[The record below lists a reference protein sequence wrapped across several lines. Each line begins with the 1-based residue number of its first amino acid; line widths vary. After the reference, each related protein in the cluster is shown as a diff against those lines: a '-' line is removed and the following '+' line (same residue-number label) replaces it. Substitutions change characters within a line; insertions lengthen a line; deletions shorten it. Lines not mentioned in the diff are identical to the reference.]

1 MMELCNIPMAEFSG
15 LIEAQKHG
23 IKRVFQV
30 YSDEMNKQLKYVC
43 DPSLAEERFLTGHR
57 NTKQLTENDMKFG
70 YFPKMM
76 RPTYTEAAEITGE

>member
-1 MMELCNIPMAEFSG
+1 MMELCNIPIAEFSG

-23 IKRVFQV
+23 IKRAFQL

-43 DPSLAEERFLTGHR
+43 DPSLAGERFLTGNR

-76 RPTYTEAAEITGE
+76 RPMYTEVAEVKGK